1 MIRVDAY
8 AYVPYM
14 GQQQHKRKKKKE
26 NKGFAKILEQ
36 EEKKMGYKLD
46 LTKEELLMVMDALEE
61 RKEAPHYDWQGKL
74 MESIDKKIER
84 IYQKPVMTEGEVAA
98 KYREVLAKWP
108 EDKQTG
114 TFLANLEQTRL
125 YFAYKV
131 MPC

>member
-14 GQQQHKRKKKKE
+14 GQRQMIKKKKKE

-36 EEKKMGYKLD
+36 EEEKMGYKLD
-46 LTKEELLMVMDALEE
+46 LTREELLMVMDAMDE
-61 RKEAPHYDWQGKL
+61 RKKAPHYDWQSKL
-74 MESIDKKIER
+74 MDSVNEKIER
-84 IYQKPVMTEGEVAA
+84 IYQKPAMTEGEVAA

-108 EDKQTG
+108 EDKSTG
-114 TFLANLEQTRL
+114 TFLANLEKARL
-125 YFAYKV
+125 YFAYRV